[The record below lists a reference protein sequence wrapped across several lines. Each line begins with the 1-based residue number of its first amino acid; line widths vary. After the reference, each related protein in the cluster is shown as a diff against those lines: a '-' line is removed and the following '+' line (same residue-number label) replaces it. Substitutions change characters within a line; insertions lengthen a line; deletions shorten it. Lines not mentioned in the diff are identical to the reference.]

1 MFIVQAFES
10 LSVPKLHTTFITA
23 VLFPHSSKMVTV
35 SIKELAAAAA
45 LSMFPTAFVHLAIAG
60 SQHTI
65 PVKLVMIKIPTI

>member
-1 MFIVQAFES
+1 
-10 LSVPKLHTTFITA
+10 
-23 VLFPHSSKMVTV
+23 MVTV

-65 PVKLVMIKIPTI
+65 PVKLVMIKISTI